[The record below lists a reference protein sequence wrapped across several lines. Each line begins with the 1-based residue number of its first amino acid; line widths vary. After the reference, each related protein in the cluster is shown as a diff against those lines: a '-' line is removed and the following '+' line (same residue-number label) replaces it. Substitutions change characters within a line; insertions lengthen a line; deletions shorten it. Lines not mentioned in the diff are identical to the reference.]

1 MHVEGISL
9 YFIFMLSALL
19 EVFVYVVV
27 KASLSQDEYVQ
38 AGELLCQEIHLW
50 SIHFIKLC
58 QKFLIA
64 NFLMLCNST
73 NFTIFPGLL
82 QNSCD
87 RILWHQETFE
97 SLGIYQIS
105 SCLMAHSLQ

>member
-1 MHVEGISL
+1 MNVEGISL
-9 YFIFMLSALL
+9 NVIFMLTALL
-19 EVFVYVVV
+19 EVLAYVVV

-38 AGELLCQEIHLW
+38 AGELLCQEFHLW
-50 SIHFIKLC
+50 SIHFIKLG
-58 QKFLIA
+58 QKFSVA
-64 NFLMLCNST
+64 NSLMLCNST
-73 NFTIFPGLL
+73 NFTISLSLL

-97 SLGIYQIS
+97 SLGIYQVS